1 MAIFPVPL
9 TAGLGTKVVY
19 PPCECEWACPCA
31 CPYPRGYA
39 WLRECEWPWPWGVD
53 KGGDAAV
60 AEADVDRESVA
71 RESAALEVGVVPS
84 L

>member
-1 MAIFPVPL
+1 
-9 TAGLGTKVVY
+9 VVY

-39 WLRECEWPWPWGVD
+39 WPREWECAWPCGVD
-53 KGGDAAV
+53 NGGEAPA
-60 AEADVDRESVA
+60 ADVDVDKESAA

-84 L
+84 LYRRDDQYKIRRMEAR